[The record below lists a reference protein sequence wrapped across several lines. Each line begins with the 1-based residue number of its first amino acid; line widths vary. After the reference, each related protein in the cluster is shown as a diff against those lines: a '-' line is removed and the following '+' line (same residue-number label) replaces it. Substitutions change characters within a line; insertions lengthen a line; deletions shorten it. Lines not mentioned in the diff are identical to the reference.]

1 MSATKPVNLPD
12 LPDLDDRAP
21 SGYARTLI
29 AISSVAGIASAAG
42 VANYAFESSSAAAA
56 LGTATF
62 AAIAYLIAQGGSA
75 LLARSLGSGLQLG
88 TLFAVA
94 FALTLGQQL
103 FGLGLEPL
111 QAVGAVAVGAL
122 VAGASRRLASQLVA
136 GSPRRVLLVGSGQVA
151 GHVERAF
158 ASRRD
163 LRVVGFVDEDSDVGC
178 GGARF
183 LGCLDEIEAI
193 VGEHCVDTVV
203 FAFSQARDSELVTA
217 VERCR
222 AAGVTVAVVPR
233 MFQEF
238 HQRYATRRVGG
249 MPMLVADPRLHE
261 AHRPA
266 VSRLIDIA
274 VSCTFALFALPVFL
288 LIALLIKLESPG
300 PIFYRARRV
309 GVGGREFAMLK
320 FRKMRNDAQGPK
332 ITLADDQRFTRVGRF
347 LAASKLD
354 ELPQLWN
361 VIRGEMTLVGPRPED
376 PSYVAEYPDQ
386 FREILSVR
394 PGITGLSQI
403 QYRDESSLLV
413 GDDFEQLYRDDLLPR
428 KIAFDRHYAARRNL
442 ALDLKIIAWTAVA
455 IVAGAQVH
463 RCPMTRQISFRR
475 GGEQHE
481 APLA

>member
-1 MSATKPVNLPD
+1 MSLTESVNLPD
-12 LPDLDDRAP
+12 LPDLDDR
-21 SGYARTLI
+21 G
-29 AISSVAGIASAAG
+29 ASAYPRALTAILSV
-42 VANYAFESSSAAAA
+42 VAVAAAVWVVSASVEHASMFLSVQTAGLAA
-56 LGTATF
+56 L
-62 AAIAYLIAQGGSA
+62 AYLVAQGGSA
-75 LLARSLGSGLQLG
+75 LVSRSLGGLQLG
-88 TLFAVA
+88 ALAAVA
-94 FALTLGQQL
+94 FALTLGDQL
-103 FGLGLEPL
+103 LGVGLGSV
-111 QAVGAVAVGAL
+111 QAVGAVAAGAL
-122 VAGASRRLASQLVA
+122 LAAGARSVTGRVMAA
-136 GSPRRVLLVGSGQVA
+136 SPRRVLLVGSGQVA
-151 GHVERAF
+151 GHVVEAF
-158 ASRRD
+158 GSRRD
-163 LRVVGFVDEDSDVGC
+163 LRVVGYVDEDAIVGA
-178 GGARF
+178 GRARF
-183 LGCLDEIEAI
+183 LGHLGDIEAI
-193 VGEHCVDTVV
+193 VGEHAIDTVV
-203 FAFSQARDSELVTA
+203 FAFSHARDSELVSA

-249 MPMLVADPRLHE
+249 MPMLVAAPRLHE

-266 VSRLIDIA
+266 ISRVIDVA
-274 VSCTFALFALPVFL
+274 VSLTCGLFALPLFL
-288 LIALLIKLESPG
+288 VIALLIKLESPG
-300 PIFYRARRV
+300 PIFYRAGRV
-309 GVGGREFAMLK
+309 GVGGRHFAMLK
-320 FRKMRNDAQGPK
+320 FRKMRNDARGPK
-332 ITLADDQRFTRVGRF
+332 ITVAGDQRFTRVGRF

-361 VIRGEMTLVGPRPED
+361 VIRGDMTLVGPRPED

-386 FREILSVR
+386 FEEILSVR

-413 GDDFEQLYRDDLLPR
+413 GADFEQLYRDDLLPR

-475 GGEQHE
+475 GGEHQ